1 MTTLTPT
8 LDFQLPIG
16 SEATEPPE
24 ERGLARDEVR
34 LLIADGCAVQHAR
47 FTDIGRFLSPGD
59 LLVVNTSLTL
69 AAAVTGRR
77 TEGRRATAHLS
88 TSLDDGSWLV
98 ELRPVADATGPLDDI
113 VAGERMSLPGGGT
126 LTALEPAGTRLWRS
140 QIDVDGD
147 VVDYL
152 WAHGHP
158 IGYSYLRGSWPL
170 SAYQTV
176 FASHPGSAEMPSA
189 GRPFS
194 TRLVTRLLTQGVLIA
209 PITLHCGVSSL
220 GVGESPLA
228 ERYRIPAVTAD
239 LVNQTR
245 AAGRRVVAV
254 GTTVT
259 RALETVAT
267 PAGRVHAAAGWTDLF
282 LGHDRPARAVDGIVT
297 GWHEPG
303 ASHLSLLEAIAGRDL
318 VARAYD
324 EALREGYLWHEF
336 GDSCL
341 LLADRE

>member
-1 MTTLTPT
+1 MTTLTAT
-8 LDFQLPIG
+8 LDFQLPVG
-16 SEATEPPE
+16 SEAAEPPE

-34 LLIADGCAVQHAR
+34 LLVADRCEIRHAR
-47 FTDIGRFLSPGD
+47 FTEIEEFLRAGD

-69 AAAVTGRR
+69 AAALDGRR
-77 TEGRRATAHLS
+77 RDGRAVVAHLS
-88 TSLDDGSWLV
+88 NAVDDGSWLV
-98 ELRPVADATGPLDDI
+98 ELRPAVDATGPLTDI
-113 VAGERMSLPGGGT
+113 VVGEQVSLSGGGS
-126 LTALEPAGTRLWRS
+126 LVALEPVGTRLWRS
-140 QIDVDGD
+140 RIAVDGE
-147 VVDYL
+147 VIDYL

-176 FASHPGSAEMPSA
+176 FASDPGSAEMPSA

-194 TRLVTRLLTQGVLIA
+194 THLVTRLLTQGVLIA

-220 GVGESPLA
+220 GVGELPLA
-228 ERYRIPAVTAD
+228 ERYRVPDVTAE
-239 LVNQTR
+239 LVNETR
-245 AAGRRVVAV
+245 AAGRRVIAV

-259 RALETVAT
+259 RALETVASPDGT
-267 PAGRVHAAAGWTDLF
+267 VHAGSGWTDLV
-282 LGHDRPARAVDGIVT
+282 LGPERPARAVDGIVT

-303 ASHLSLLEAIAGRDL
+303 ASHLSLLEAVAGREM

-341 LLADRE
+341 LLPS